1 MGYYS
6 FEKDNKVEIPTLKRG
21 HVKMKKKQNSKYYM
35 LLIVSHIFLLLY
47 VLYKKKERK
56 TIFFTFLSIV
66 GLAYYFEYPLYI
78 FKAYKY
84 KTNLLKNKEKD
95 NSFGSVLSQG
105 LFVPTVAI
113 LISSFQLGWK
123 IKFLFSMYFMLIERL
138 FIKIKIFQNRWWH
151 TIYTTLSIFTFFFIS
166 DVWYKELKKGNK
178 FILKMTQYNTFHV
191 IYMNLLFLLS
201 VLKKFRFKPVRLT
214 IHPWYHHYSFMK
226 VYITFETF
234 LTMFFSEQK
243 NNQLKII
250 PILSIL
256 IMDTYL
262 IKWKYLKMKG
272 NYWAFVFPVRFLSHL
287 SLYILQKWNKS
298 LA

>member
-1 MGYYS
+1 
-6 FEKDNKVEIPTLKRG
+6 
-21 HVKMKKKQNSKYYM
+21 M

-56 TIFFTFLSIV
+56 MIIFTFLSIV

-78 FKAYKY
+78 FKGYKY

-95 NSFGSVLSQG
+95 NSFGSVLSQA

-113 LISSFQLGWK
+113 FISSFQLGWK
-123 IKFLFSMYFMLIERL
+123 IKFLFTMYFMLIERL
-138 FIKIKIFQNRWWH
+138 FIKINIFQNRWWH
-151 TIYTTLSIFTFFFIS
+151 TIYTMLSIFTYFFIS

-178 FILKMTQYNTFHV
+178 FILKMTQYNIFHV

-201 VLKKFRFKPVRLT
+201 VLKKFRLKPVRFTL
-214 IHPWYHHYSFMK
+214 HPWYYHYSFIK

-243 NNQLKII
+243 NNMLKII
-250 PILSIL
+250 PLLSIL
-256 IMDTYL
+256 IMDSFF
-262 IKWKYLKMKG
+262 IKWKYLKVKG
-272 NYWAFVFPVRFLSHL
+272 SYWTFVFPVRVLSHL
-287 SLYILQKWNKS
+287 SLYILQKRRKS
-298 LA
+298 LT